1 MDLTMTTDSDE
12 RSMPQGGAERT
23 RESGPP
29 EPIEVLQKM
38 EALGRFAGS
47 LAHSLNNI
55 FAVILS
61 NAQFGLRELERDHAL
76 YEDLQDIVAAA
87 RRGTGLVD
95 ELRSVGGR
103 QALRPSEID
112 LNELLEE
119 LHNQLAQAVGERVKI
134 IVSLG
139 SGEMLIR
146 ADRER
151 IEQVILRLVENA
163 RDSMPDGGK
172 IWISTRRMRRPR
184 SAGGE
189 GERVF
194 GVALIARDSGVG
206 IKRDSVAQAFD
217 PYFSSNRSIKPSLG
231 LAAAYGI
238 ISQSGGC
245 LDVKPDPEGGTV
257 FRAWLPSARGG
268 C

>member
-1 MDLTMTTDSDE
+1 MDATMTADGNGQPQPEE
-12 RSMPQGGAERT
+12 RAVES

-29 EPIEVLQKM
+29 EPIEVSQKM

-61 NAQFGLRELERDHAL
+61 NAQFGLRELDKDHTL

-103 QALRPSEID
+103 QALRPTEID
-112 LNELLEE
+112 LNEVVDE
-119 LHNQLAQAVGERVKI
+119 LRGRMEQAAGERIKI

-151 IEQVILRLVENA
+151 IEQVVLRLVENA

-194 GVALIARDSGVG
+194 GVALVAKDTSEGISRDSM
-206 IKRDSVAQAFD
+206 AQAFD
-217 PYFSSNRSIKPSLG
+217 PYFASNRSIKPSLG

-238 ISQSGGC
+238 ITQSGGYI
-245 LDVKPDPEGGTV
+245 DVKPDPDGGTV
-257 FRAWLPSARGG
+257 FRAWLPSARGQG
-268 C
+268 